1 MKEASMKKH
10 YWFILLTYMLMQL
23 SGVAGIRLFHFLD
36 IGATQVE
43 RFAYWTIFSF
53 TLAFIIILFL
63 LRKERKNESLLRGEP
78 SSVGAS
84 VGWAI
89 GGFLLAI
96 FAQSLAA
103 NIEINL
109 FGVEPGSENTEMI
122 VSVIEVTPLVIIVTS
137 IIGPILEEIIFRKI
151 IFGVLYKRTNFI
163 IAGLISSL
171 LFSLLHGE
179 PQHLLLY
186 ASMGFTFAFLY
197 VKTKRIIVPIFA
209 HVAMN
214 TMVIIVQTVF
224 RKDIE
229 KMMKQVE
236 DMQQVQVIIGGLL
249 T

>member
-1 MKEASMKKH
+1 MKKH

-23 SGVAGIRLFHFLD
+23 SGVVGIGLFNFLN
-36 IGATQVE
+36 IGETMTE

-53 TLAFIIILFL
+53 TLAFIIILVL
-63 LRKERKNESLLRGEP
+63 LKNGHDDERLLRGEP
-78 SSVGAS
+78 SSVAAS

-89 GGFLLAI
+89 GGFFLAL
-96 FAQSLAA
+96 FAQSFAA
-103 NIEINL
+103 NIEIKL

-122 VSVIEVTPLVIIVTS
+122 VNVIEVTPLVILVTS

-151 IFGVLYKRTNFI
+151 LFGVLYVKTNFFV
-163 IAGLISSL
+163 AALISSL

-214 TMVIIVQTVF
+214 TMVVIIQTVF
-224 RKDIE
+224 REDIE
-229 KMMKQVE
+229 KIMKQYE
-236 DMQQVQVIIGGLL
+236 MMQQVQVIIGGFL

>member
-1 MKEASMKKH
+1 MKKH

-23 SGVAGIRLFHFLD
+23 SGAIGIGILQLLH
-36 IGATQVE
+36 IGDTQIE

-53 TLAFIIILFL
+53 TAAFIIILLL
-63 LRKERKNESLLRGEP
+63 LRKERKDENLLRGEP
-78 SSVGAS
+78 SSVAAS

-89 GGFLLAI
+89 GGFFLAI
-96 FAQSLAA
+96 IAQSIAA

-109 FGVEPGSENTEMI
+109 FDVDPGSENTQMI
-122 VSVIEVTPLVIIVTS
+122 VRVIESAPFVILITS

-151 IFGVLYKRTNFI
+151 IFGVLYKQTNFI
-163 IAGLISSL
+163 IAALISSII
-171 LFSLLHGE
+171 FSLLHGE
-179 PQHLLLY
+179 PEHLLLY

-214 TMVIIVQTVF
+214 TMVVIVQTVF
-224 RKDIE
+224 REDIE
-229 KMMKQVE
+229 NMMKQME
-236 DMQQVQVIIGGLL
+236 ELQNVQAIIGGFL